1 MDQEIDF
8 IEQQTDELLASIGGT
23 LTADNMSTL
32 SSDAITLIAYRML
45 RDAVM
50 DGGFIGLIHNGL
62 GPFIF
67 FNPLAKAI
75 REMGKGTEDEEVLH
89 RLSTIINKGGKLFRK
104 HGEVLTQD
112 YTYDEFMAL
121 YEQYP
126 QFDALDDEFVSD
138 EDAYAAAIERA
149 WNRLAAS

>member
-1 MDQEIDF
+1 MNQEKDF
-8 IEQQTDELLASIGGT
+8 IEQKTDELLASVGGS
-23 LTADNMSTL
+23 LTADNMDTL
-32 SSDAITLIAYRML
+32 STDAITLIAYRML

-75 REMGKGTEDEEVLH
+75 RQMGQETADEELLH
-89 RLSTIINKGGKLFRK
+89 RLSKLIYKGQKLYLR
-104 HGEVLTQD
+104 HGEVITED
-112 YTYDEFMAL
+112 CTYDEFMAL

-126 QFDALDDEFVSD
+126 QFDALDDDFVSYE
-138 EDAYAAAIERA
+138 EDFSAAIERW
-149 WNRLAAS
+149 WNRTNAS